1 MLFLLLFLL
10 FVFLKQEEST
20 YLCLTAMVCKLNME
34 KKKKNQHAKK
44 NRR

>member
-10 FVFLKQEEST
+10 FVFFKQEEST
-20 YLCLTAMVCKLNME
+20 YLCLTVMVCKLNME
-34 KKKKNQHAKK
+34 KKKNQHAKK